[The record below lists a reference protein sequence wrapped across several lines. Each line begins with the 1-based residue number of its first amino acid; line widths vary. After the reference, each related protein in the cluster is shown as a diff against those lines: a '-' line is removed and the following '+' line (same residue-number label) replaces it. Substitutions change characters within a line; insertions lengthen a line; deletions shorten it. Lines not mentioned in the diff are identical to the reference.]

1 LKNNHTTNDTPA
13 QYEEEI
19 KCMKERLTRCLQLL
33 KINNDNQISKTAFKL
48 IENNHSRETRYG
60 NWIIALNAIAG
71 SCLLNQRELSQSE
84 IYDFLTLAV
93 TTTIQDRTKTIDDTV
108 FRIYRDIM
116 THYGSSD
123 EKLKIAYPKI
133 IVDAVAV
140 LAKGED
146 ASGKSIPIHNV
157 EYYYQ
162 MRKSDA
168 MSASV
173 TAASDVPFADTAIVT
188 TTASAA
194 SIKSIGRDKKVDKK
208 VEEPTLQKEEESE
221 LIDIL
226 YKITDRGKK
235 DIQTSTAKLEG
246 RDVQRLEDLCKNYSK
261 LQEYSK
267 LIADT
272 DNLQKFKAA
281 LQSESGRKLSEHQI
295 QHAAS
300 SIKKAKLYVENV
312 LDGKFAPHGSYGI
325 NHTKHNLE
333 YGYLIVGLMQPSRKR
348 TGSRGEKP

>member
-33 KINNDNQISKTAFKL
+33 KKNNDNQISKTAFKL
-48 IENNHSRETRYG
+48 IENDHSRETRYG

-84 IYDFLTLAV
+84 VYDFLTLAV
-93 TTTIQDRTKTIDDTV
+93 TTTIQGRTKTIDDTV
-108 FRIYRDIM
+108 FRIYKDIM
-116 THYGSSD
+116 ATYESSD

-146 ASGKSIPIHNV
+146 ESGKKIPIHNV

-188 TTASAA
+188 TAASAA
-194 SIKSIGRDKKVDKK
+194 SIKSIGRDMK
-208 VEEPTLQKEEESE
+208 VEEPTLRKDEESE

-226 YKITDRGKK
+226 NKITDRGKK
-235 DIQTSTAKLEG
+235 DIQTSIAKLEG
-246 RDVQRLEDLCKNYSK
+246 RDVHRLEDLCKNYSK

-281 LQSESGRKLSEHQI
+281 LQSESGRKLSEHQV

-312 LDGKFAPHGSYGI
+312 LDGKFTPHGSYGI

-348 TGSRGEKP
+348 TGTRREP